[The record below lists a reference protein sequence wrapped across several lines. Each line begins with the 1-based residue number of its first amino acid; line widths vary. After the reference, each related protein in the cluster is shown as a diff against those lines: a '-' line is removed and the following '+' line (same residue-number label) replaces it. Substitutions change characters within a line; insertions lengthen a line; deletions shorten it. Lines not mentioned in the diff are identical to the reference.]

1 MKKIV
6 ALLLSVLML
15 LSMAA
20 IAEEAADD
28 TALITCISNIAMEN
42 TVDGQ
47 TQTIN
52 LDGFEAY
59 LSLDTADGLALV
71 AQAFNGD
78 DPLMLAV
85 AKLVDTQVMVNIDG
99 MDKTYVAE
107 AAQFQGVDTAE
118 LSSNLHGLLP
128 TLLQAKLPMVNIG
141 SIPKADLTGLA
152 TMFGGQTSG
161 NTTTFSIPAEMINM
175 LIDQVVEAA
184 KTSGSAIPG
193 LDKVLPLIEQ
203 LRASGMSVAI
213 EGSIVDEADKQ
224 TVTLNV
230 YPVSGE
236 ETAEAPA
243 AALTIASETDNF
255 SLAVDVPNGET
266 SATIAK
272 LDIQTEPAT
281 SSLVATLD
289 IAGMMQF
296 NLAAFQEDEQQ
307 KFAFTM
313 DNSMGDGFTV
323 NLAYGKNGDAD
334 VMDLT
339 FTFGED
345 VAFEAVANTAE
356 AEDGALEGSIEV
368 TSVTPTNNI
377 RFSADIACFI
387 GSLDLGDYQMP
398 ANTASIDEFSSEES
412 NAALQAALKPVMDYF
427 SSLTVNTAA

>member
-59 LSLDTADGLALV
+59 LSLDTADGLAVV

-193 LDKVLPLIEQ
+193 LDKVLPLIE
-203 LRASGMSVAI
+203 
-213 EGSIVDEADKQ
+213 
-224 TVTLNV
+224 
-230 YPVSGE
+230 
-236 ETAEAPA
+236 
-243 AALTIASETDNF
+243 
-255 SLAVDVPNGET
+255 
-266 SATIAK
+266 
-272 LDIQTEPAT
+272 
-281 SSLVATLD
+281 
-289 IAGMMQF
+289 
-296 NLAAFQEDEQQ
+296 
-307 KFAFTM
+307 
-313 DNSMGDGFTV
+313 
-323 NLAYGKNGDAD
+323 
-334 VMDLT
+334 
-339 FTFGED
+339 
-345 VAFEAVANTAE
+345 
-356 AEDGALEGSIEV
+356 
-368 TSVTPTNNI
+368 
-377 RFSADIACFI
+377 
-387 GSLDLGDYQMP
+387 
-398 ANTASIDEFSSEES
+398 
-412 NAALQAALKPVMDYF
+412 
-427 SSLTVNTAA
+427 